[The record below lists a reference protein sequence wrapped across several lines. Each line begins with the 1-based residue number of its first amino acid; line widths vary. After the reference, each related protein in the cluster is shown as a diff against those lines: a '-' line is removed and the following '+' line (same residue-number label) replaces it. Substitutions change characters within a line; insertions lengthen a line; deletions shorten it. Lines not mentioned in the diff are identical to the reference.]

1 MIFIPQSYIYF
12 LFRQNTF
19 KGTPLKSKSILSLF
33 NISYTILFQITVRKI
48 PIFKYCRLFKKH
60 VTLQKISKEQ
70 MKKCLIHSFCI
81 VILMAFISY
90 WASINLFGHIHII
103 NGTRITHSHPFT
115 NDGDH
120 NHSNNA
126 LFTIFSLSNF
136 NTDDIISHNSLLNF
150 VAPYISEIKF
160 SHSEIFRNEPL
171 IGFIHLRAPPVH

>member
-1 MIFIPQSYIYF
+1 MSFIPQSYIYF

-90 WASINLFGHIHII
+90 WASINLFGHIHTI
-103 NGTRITHSHPFT
+103 NGTTITHSHPFKS
-115 NDGDH
+115 NGDH

-126 LFTIFSLSNF
+126 LFTILSLSNF
-136 NTDDIISHNSLLNF
+136 STDDVISHNSLLNF
-150 VAPYISEIKF
+150 VAQFVSEIVF
-160 SHSEIFRNEPL
+160 NHSDTLNDEPS
-171 IGFIHLRAPPVH
+171 IGFISLRAPPVH